1 MSMIIQRK
9 YEELEHSHQFPEHR
23 GSCYVSARSEVLPPV
38 QAVPPVSDPYAP
50 NIPQVQ
56 QIIKVDVTPI
66 SRAQAMVMKVS
77 AVTVALATLTLAAL
91 IMLDSF
97 YFFLWLLL
105 ASIEWVV
112 TFIVLAVI
120 DYRETPSAHAR
131 LHLQRYLDMMD
142 REQIARLRAMYG
154 KEAVDV

>member
-9 YEELEHSHQFPEHR
+9 QEGLRTLLHTDHR
-23 GSCYVSARSEVLPPV
+23 GSSYVSARSEVLPPV
-38 QAVPPVSDPYAP
+38 QAVPSVSDPYAP
-50 NIPQVQ
+50 YAPQVQ
-56 QIIKVDVTPI
+56 QVIHVDVTPI

-77 AVTVALATLTLAAL
+77 AVSVALATLTLAAL

-105 ASIEWVV
+105 ASLEWVG

-120 DYRETPSAHAR
+120 DYRETPAAQAR
-131 LHLQRYLDMMD
+131 LHLQRYLDMME